1 MNLSMSLRTAAIRLP
16 NHPAITA
23 GETTQSY
30 GVLEDRVGKLAAG
43 LKSRLNLAPGSR
55 VGLAMENCA
64 DYLMILYGI
73 WRAGLVAVP
82 MNAKLH
88 AKEMEFILGNSG
100 CKLCFA
106 TPDIAERL
114 GSESRSNLPRVVV
127 AGTPDLERLLGK
139 EPVTEISSAPED
151 EAWLFYTSGT
161 TGRPKGAVLSHRN
174 LQFMSN
180 CYYADID
187 QVDERDVKIHA
198 APLSHASGLYAIPHL
213 AKGSHQ
219 IILAGSFD
227 PDQIYD
233 LLARHRNVTLFGA
246 PTMVTRLVSHGRAG
260 TAAVENL
267 KTLYFGGAPM
277 YVSDLERALELFG
290 PRLTQI
296 YGQGES
302 PMTITSS
309 PKHLLGQS
317 CHPRR
322 EALLASCGFARTGV
336 EVKIVDGDGQP
347 VAADEIGEVITR
359 SDCVMQGYW
368 DNAEA
373 NAKSLRDGWLWTGDL
388 GSMDVEG
395 FLTLKDR
402 SKDMIIS
409 GGSNIYPRELE
420 EVLLKHPSVLEC
432 AVIGV
437 PDAEWGEV
445 VTAFVTLRPGHEVS
459 DAALDQLCLD
469 NVARY
474 KRPKS
479 YHRVEA
485 LPKSSYGKILKTE
498 LRAKVAAKIK
508 EHSDG

>member
-1 MNLSMSLRTAAIRLP
+1 MNLSLSLRTTAIRLP
-16 NHPAITA
+16 NQPAISA
-23 GETTQSY
+23 GERTQSY
-30 GVLEDRVGKLAAG
+30 GVLEDRVGRLAAG
-43 LKSRLNLAPGSR
+43 LKSGLNLAPGTR
-55 VGLAMENCA
+55 VGLAMENSA
-64 DYLMILYGI
+64 DYLMIIYGI

-88 AKEMEFILGNSG
+88 AKEMAFILGNSG

-106 TPDIAERL
+106 TPDVAERL
-114 GSESRSNLPRVVV
+114 GSESRGGLPRIVV
-127 AGTPDLERLLGK
+127 AGTPDLERLLVN
-139 EPVTEISSAPED
+139 EPVTTVSSAPED

-174 LQFMSN
+174 LLFMSH

-187 QVDERDVKIHA
+187 HIDERDVKIHA

-213 AKGSHQ
+213 ARGSHQ
-219 IILAGSFD
+219 IVLAGSFD
-227 PDQIYD
+227 ADQIYD
-233 LLARHRNVTLFGA
+233 LLARHQNVTLFGA
-246 PTMVTRLVSHGRAG
+246 PTMVNRLVNHGRAG
-260 TAAVENL
+260 MAAIKNL

-277 YVSDLERALELFG
+277 YVSDLKQALDLFG

-302 PMTITSS
+302 PMTITSL

-317 CHPRR
+317 RHPRR
-322 EALLASCGFARTGV
+322 EALMESCGFARTGV
-336 EVKIVDGDGQP
+336 EVKVVDGNGRS
-347 VAADEIGEVITR
+347 VGADEIGEVITR

-373 NAKSLRDGWLWTGDL
+373 NAKALRDGWLWTGDL
-388 GSMDVEG
+388 GSMDAEG

-420 EVLLKHPSVLEC
+420 EVLLKHPAILEC

-437 PDAEWGEV
+437 PDPEWGEA
-445 VTAFVTLRPGHEVS
+445 VTAFVTLRSGQEVS
-459 DAALDQLCLD
+459 DNELDQLCLE

-479 YHRVEA
+479 YYRVEA

-498 LRAKVAAKIK
+498 LRAQLA
-508 EHSDG
+508 SDRTRK

>member
-16 NHPAITA
+16 NQPAITA
-23 GETTQSY
+23 GETRQSY
-30 GVLEDRVGKLAAG
+30 GVLEHRVGKLAAG
-43 LKSRLNLAPGSR
+43 LKSGLNLAPGTR

-64 DYLMILYGI
+64 DYLMILYGV

-88 AKEMEFILGNSG
+88 AKEMAFILCNAG

-106 TPDIAERL
+106 TPDVAERL
-114 GSESRSNLPRVVV
+114 GSESRGGLPRIVV
-127 AGTPDLERLLGK
+127 AGTPDLERLLVN
-139 EPVTEISSAPED
+139 EPVTTVSSAPED

-174 LQFMSN
+174 LLFMSH

-213 AKGSHQ
+213 SKGSHQ
-219 IILAGSFD
+219 IVLAGSFD
-227 PDQIYD
+227 ADQIYD
-233 LLARHRNVTLFGA
+233 LLARHQNVTLFGA
-246 PTMVTRLVSHGRAG
+246 PTMVNRLVSHGRAG
-260 TAAVENL
+260 MAAIKNL

-277 YVSDLERALELFG
+277 YVSDLEQALDLFG

-302 PMTITSS
+302 PMTITSL

-317 CHPRR
+317 RHPRR
-322 EALLASCGFARTGV
+322 DALMASCGFARTGV
-336 EVKIVDGDGQP
+336 EVKVVDQNGRP
-347 VAADEIGEVITR
+347 VGADEIGEVITR

-373 NAKSLRDGWLWTGDL
+373 NARALRDGWLWTGDL
-388 GSMDVEG
+388 GSMDAEG

-420 EVLLKHPSVLEC
+420 EVLLKHPAILEC

-437 PDAEWGEV
+437 PDPEWGEA
-445 VTAFVTLRPGHEVS
+445 VTAFVTLRSGQQVS
-459 DAALDQLCLD
+459 DNELDQLCLD
-469 NVARY
+469 HVARY
-474 KRPKS
+474 KRPKG
-479 YHRVEA
+479 YYRVEA

-498 LRAKVAAKIK
+498 LRAQLA
-508 EHSDG
+508 SDRTRK

>member
-16 NHPAITA
+16 NQPAITA
-23 GETTQSY
+23 GETRQSY

-43 LKSRLNLAPGSR
+43 LRSRLNLTPGNR

-88 AKEMEFILGNSG
+88 AKEMAFILCNSG

-106 TPDIAERL
+106 TSDVAERL
-114 GSESRSNLPRVVV
+114 GSESRGGLPRIVV
-127 AGTPDLERLLGK
+127 AGTPDLERLLVN
-139 EPVTEISSAPED
+139 EPVTTVSSAPED

-174 LQFMSN
+174 LLFMSH

-187 QVDERDVKIHA
+187 QIDERDVKIHA

-213 AKGSHQ
+213 ARGSHQ
-219 IILAGSFD
+219 IVLAGSFD

-233 LLARHRNVTLFGA
+233 LLARHQNVTLFGA
-246 PTMVTRLVSHGRAG
+246 PTMVSRLVNHDRAG
-260 TAAVENL
+260 TAAIKNL

-277 YVSDLERALELFG
+277 YASDLKQALELFG

-302 PMTITSS
+302 PMTITSL

-317 CHPRR
+317 RHPRR
-322 EALLASCGFARTGV
+322 EALIASCGFARTGV
-336 EVKIVDGDGQP
+336 EVRVVDENGQP
-347 VAADEIGEVITR
+347 AAVEEIGEVITR

-388 GSMDVEG
+388 GSMDAEG

-420 EVLLKHPSVLEC
+420 EVLLKHPAILEC

-437 PDAEWGEV
+437 PDPEWGEA
-445 VTAFVTLRPGHEVS
+445 VTAFVTLRPGQEVG
-459 DAALDQLCLD
+459 DNELDQLCLD

-479 YHRVEA
+479 YHRIDS

-498 LRAKVAAKIK
+498 LRAQLAANRTR
-508 EHSDG
+508 E